1 MEEGRASEEKEEEG
15 ERISMVSKKRGK
27 LVLVS
32 LRIYYSRTC
41 TLFGVGELF
50 CRNES
55 IRVATKNVFE

>member
-1 MEEGRASEEKEEEG
+1 MDGRESEEKEEEG

-41 TLFGVGELF
+41 TLLGLGNFFVGMK
-50 CRNES
+50 
-55 IRVATKNVFE
+55 V